1 MEERKS
7 MAGELEFMSREVVS
21 GRLSRRDFLGRAAAL
36 GVTLA
41 SAQVLLGN
49 AARASGPVKGGILRA
64 GLVGGEST
72 NSLDPATWASQVPY
86 TFGRCWGEQLLEV
99 SPAGEIEYRLAES
112 YEASKDAKTWAF
124 TIRKGVTFH
133 NGKELTPADVVAT
146 FERHADQ
153 NSKSAALP
161 FVQEFETIKADGDK
175 VVITLRQPN
184 ADMPFIVSD
193 YHLMIQPN
201 GGKDDPTA
209 GIGTGPYKVVV
220 NEPGVKHVGERQDGY
235 WGAAERGHADQIEI
249 TVINDATARTASLQ
263 AGGVHII
270 NRIEPKIV
278 ALVKRIPGVTI
289 RNVPGKG
296 HYVLIAHCNT
306 APFDNNDLRLA
317 LKYAV
322 DREEMMAKILAG
334 YGTVGNDTPMIKG
347 YPLFDD
353 DIEQRV
359 FDPDRAKFHFKKS
372 GHDGSILLR
381 TSDVAFPG
389 AVDAAQLFQASA
401 AKCGIDVELKREPGD
416 GYWSDVWNKQP
427 FSMSYWTGRPTQDQV
442 YSIAYLSKAEWND
455 TRFFREDF
463 DKLIFAA
470 RGELDEAKR
479 KVLYREAA
487 MILRD
492 EGGVIA
498 PMFNN
503 YIDATSDK
511 VGGWVDDPNGELMGG
526 HALTKC
532 WLAA

>member
-1 MEERKS
+1 

-49 AARASGPVKGGILRA
+49 AARASGPAKGGILRA

-146 FERHADQ
+146 FERHADK

-220 NEPGVKHVGERQDGY
+220 NEPGVKHVGELQDGY

-249 TVINDATARTASLQ
+249 TVINDATARRYTAS
-263 AGGVHII
+263 
-270 NRIEPKIV
+270 R
-278 ALVKRIPGVTI
+278 
-289 RNVPGKG
+289 
-296 HYVLIAHCNT
+296 
-306 APFDNNDLRLA
+306 F
-317 LKYAV
+317 
-322 DREEMMAKILAG
+322 
-334 YGTVGNDTPMIKG
+334 
-347 YPLFDD
+347 
-353 DIEQRV
+353 
-359 FDPDRAKFHFKKS
+359 
-372 GHDGSILLR
+372 
-381 TSDVAFPG
+381 
-389 AVDAAQLFQASA
+389 AS
-401 AKCGIDVELKREPGD
+401 
-416 GYWSDVWNKQP
+416 
-427 FSMSYWTGRPTQDQV
+427 M
-442 YSIAYLSKAEWND
+442 
-455 TRFFREDF
+455 
-463 DKLIFAA
+463 
-470 RGELDEAKR
+470 
-479 KVLYREAA
+479 
-487 MILRD
+487 
-492 EGGVIA
+492 
-498 PMFNN
+498 
-503 YIDATSDK
+503 
-511 VGGWVDDPNGELMGG
+511 
-526 HALTKC
+526 
-532 WLAA
+532 